1 MPRKWR
7 PTLPKKHCIY
17 YRNFVHSFPH
27 TGTQLQWNRWNPAV
41 VMFNGWYGK
50 KMSKSQC
57 NKWQLW
63 LNLCKP
69 LYWNCVEM
77 LNVFRDHP
85 MLICINV
92 PILHCGA
99 HIQPQYN
106 VLLSPR
112 KSLFLMFFYMSV
124 ILQLQRSHCPQ
135 LILNSGLHVKQRLG
149 NGKFPYGNK
158 RSFTLS
164 LI

>member
-1 MPRKWR
+1 MKWLLITWECLINEDQ
-7 PTLPKKHCIY
+7 PCPKKHCMY

-27 TGTQLQWNRWNPAV
+27 TGTQLHWNRWNPAV

-57 NKWQLW
+57 DKWLLW
-63 LNLCKP
+63 SNLCKP

-85 MLICINV
+85 MLICVNV

-106 VLLSPR
+106 VQAPFVTKK
-112 KSLFLMFFYMSV
+112 KSFLNV
-124 ILQLQRSHCPQ
+124 L
-135 LILNSGLHVKQRLG
+135 LHVSDSAAPEVPL
-149 NGKFPYGNK
+149 P
-158 RSFTLS
+158 SAHPELWPPC
-164 LI
+164 